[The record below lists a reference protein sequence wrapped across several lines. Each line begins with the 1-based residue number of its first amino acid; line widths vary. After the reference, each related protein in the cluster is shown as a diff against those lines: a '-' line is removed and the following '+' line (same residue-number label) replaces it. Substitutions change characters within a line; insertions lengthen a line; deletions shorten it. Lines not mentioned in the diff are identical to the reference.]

1 MLPKVSRANSAH
13 PPIKSAAVAA
23 KNHTTASVPTLVLLA
38 QEIMHIHMHSV
49 LLLCNVGG
57 VPDPFFRLH

>member
-1 MLPKVSRANSAH
+1 MLLKVSRANSVH

-23 KNHTTASVPTLVLLA
+23 KSHTTASVPTLVLLA
-38 QEIMHIHMHSV
+38 REIIYIRMHSV

-57 VPDPFFRLH
+57 VPDPFFHIH